1 MKISELED
9 MLQKIRL
16 DNGDLEVVVSQSK
29 DHSKVP
35 TSPIIEEPKIGVS
48 HERINLP
55 DHLRKEKGKR
65 EWRKYLDP
73 ESQRGQPIVR
83 IKITKR

>member
-1 MKISELED
+1 MRISEFED
-9 MLQKIRL
+9 ILQQFRL

-29 DHSKVP
+29 DHSKPP
-35 TSPIIEEPKIGVS
+35 TSPIIEEPQIGIS
-48 HERINLP
+48 WERTNLP
-55 DHLRKEKGKR
+55 EHLRKEKGKR

-83 IKITKR
+83 IKITKK